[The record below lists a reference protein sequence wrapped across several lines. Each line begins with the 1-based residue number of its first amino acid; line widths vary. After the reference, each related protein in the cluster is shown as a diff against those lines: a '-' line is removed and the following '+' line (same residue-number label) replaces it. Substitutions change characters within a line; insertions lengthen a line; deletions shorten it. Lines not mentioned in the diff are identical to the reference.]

1 LRGEKTMKTPR
12 RYVVAAASVMVIV
25 VVGMLLGRQDV
36 VHADDGCTDST
47 IAGTYG
53 FAFDGLVSESYNGT
67 PQRVGA
73 FLPLAAAGTFTFDGH
88 GNASREYTVSFGG
101 AVSPGSDSG
110 PYEVHSNCTGS
121 AVFPDGTWE
130 IVIVDHA
137 KQIKVVNAT
146 PGIAVEGVLT
156 RQ

>member
-1 LRGEKTMKTPR
+1 MKTHK
-12 RYVVAAASVMVIV
+12 RYLVAAASVIVIAA
-25 VVGMLLGRQDV
+25 VGMLLGRQDV

-53 FAFDGLVSESYNGT
+53 FALDGLVSESYTGT
-67 PQRVGA
+67 PQRIGA

-88 GNASREYTVSFGG
+88 GNASRKYAVSFGG
-101 AVSPGSDSG
+101 QVSPGSDSG
-110 PYEVHSNCTGS
+110 PYKVHSDCTGS

-137 KQIKVVNAT
+137 KQIKAMNAT

-156 RQ
+156 KQ

>member
-1 LRGEKTMKTPR
+1 MKAPK
-12 RYVVAAASVMVIV
+12 RYLVAAASLIVIAS
-25 VVGMLLGRQDV
+25 VGMLSGRQDV

-53 FAFDGLVSESYNGT
+53 FALDGLVSESYKGT
-67 PQRVGA
+67 PQRIGA

-88 GNASREYTVSFGG
+88 GNASRVYTVSFGG
-101 AVSPGSDSG
+101 QVSQASDSG
-110 PYEVHSNCTGS
+110 PYKVHSNCTGS
-121 AVFPDGTWE
+121 AVFPDGTWK

-137 KQIKVVNAT
+137 KQIKAINAT

-156 RQ
+156 KQ